1 MSPRSRR
8 YPQLF
13 ETEKRRVLEALY
25 ECRKAITDSHR
36 HLQPEC
42 PTYRLG
48 SAVTAA
54 IDVLAGELTG
64 DPKHFHGRPHCAPS
78 TKGPSEA

>member
-1 MSPRSRR
+1 MSSQFRR

-13 ETEKRRVLEALY
+13 ETEERRVLEALY

-36 HLQPEC
+36 SLKPEC

-48 SAVTAA
+48 SVVIEA
-54 IDVLAGELTG
+54 IDGLAGELTG
-64 DPKHFHGRPHCAPS
+64 DPKHFHGKVAFVSGHHLL
-78 TKGPSEA
+78 